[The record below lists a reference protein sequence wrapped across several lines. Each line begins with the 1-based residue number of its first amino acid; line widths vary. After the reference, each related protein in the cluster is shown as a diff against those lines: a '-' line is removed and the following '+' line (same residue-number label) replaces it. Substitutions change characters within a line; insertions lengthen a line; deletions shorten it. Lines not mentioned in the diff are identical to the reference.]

1 VRQDS
6 PGKERRKWDRL
17 QLAIPVFVRSKDENG
32 KDCLEFA
39 TAINVCAGGAL
50 VVSRRSLP
58 HAAPV
63 SLEIPSA
70 PFGPV
75 NGLPKSSRAMRAK
88 IVWVSHL
95 NSYHLL
101 GLRFGRPLSTD
112 RSNGVRPEKRKAA
125 SKV

>member
-1 VRQDS
+1 MSSKS
-6 PGKERRKWDRL
+6 PRERRKWDRL
-17 QLAIPVFVRSKDENG
+17 QLAIPVFVRSQDENG

-50 VVSRRSLP
+50 VVSRRALA

-70 PFGPV
+70 PFGQQG
-75 NGLPKSSRAMRAK
+75 GLPRTARAMRAR

-101 GLRFGRPLSTD
+101 GLKFSRPLSINAGT
-112 RSNGVRPEKRKAA
+112 RRAGGGKPAA
-125 SKV
+125 KM